1 MLQGKS
7 GNIRFPFSNIT
18 FFPLKRSQ
26 VYLIL
31 SLLLMT
37 VYELFPLSSLLQ
49 WLPLPLFAIYRV
61 LLFLYIFAWLL
72 VSAALTTPGGRWL
85 VFLTNLSYLVLVLGT
100 GAIAILCVVYTI
112 VYYANRNCIQNL
124 PKVETPIQ
132 LTYTQDNISWYVKL
146 VWFLYISGSTL
157 AVLVTIGYW
166 ALIYSCDSNGSNNN
180 NTTSL
185 TVNNTANLTVN
196 NTTDSTGS
204 CAPPSVLTVHTH
216 GVNGLLAL
224 VDLFISR
231 VPFQFL
237 HFFYPAILTALY
249 AFLNGIYFAAGG
261 GVIYPPINYGENLG
275 IAVVLVI
282 VLALSPMPIY
292 IIFFLLAWLRDV
304 VYKKVAC
311 CFRDIRHMN
320 NYNTPHPV
328 VNGTNEK
335 NPNEMVESEA

>member
-1 MLQGKS
+1 M
-7 GNIRFPFSNIT
+7 R
-18 FFPLKRSQ
+18 
-26 VYLIL
+26 
-31 SLLLMT
+31 

-72 VSAALTTPGGRWL
+72 VSAAVTTSGGRWL
-85 VFLTNLSYLVLVLGT
+85 VYLTNLSYLVLVLGT

-132 LTYTQDNISWYVKL
+132 LTYTQDNIPWYVKL

-157 AVLVTIGYW
+157 AVLVTIGFWTVLYR
-166 ALIYSCDSNGSNNN
+166 CDSNGSNN

-185 TVNNTANLTVN
+185 TVNNTTNLTVN
-196 NTTDSTGS
+196 NTTDSTGN
-204 CAPPSVLTVHTH
+204 CAPSALTVHTH

-249 AFLNGIYFAAGG
+249 ALLNGIYYAAGA
-261 GVIYPPINYGENLG
+261 GVIYTPINYGGNLG

-292 IIFFLLAWLRDV
+292 IILFLLAWLRDV

-311 CFRDIRHMN
+311 CFRDIRHMDS
-320 NYNTPHPV
+320 YNTPHTV

-335 NPNEMVESEA
+335 NPNEMVESKA

>member
-1 MLQGKS
+1 M
-7 GNIRFPFSNIT
+7 R
-18 FFPLKRSQ
+18 
-26 VYLIL
+26 
-31 SLLLMT
+31 

-61 LLFLYIFAWLL
+61 LLFLYIFAWLI
-72 VSAALTTPGGRWL
+72 VSAAVTPSGGRWL

-132 LTYTQDNISWYVKL
+132 LTYTQDNIPWYVKL

-157 AVLVTIGYW
+157 AVLVTIGFWTVLYR
-166 ALIYSCDSNGSNNN
+166 CDNS
-180 NTTSL
+180 
-185 TVNNTANLTVN
+185 
-196 NTTDSTGS
+196 S
-204 CAPPSVLTVHTH
+204 CAPSALTVHTH

-224 VDLFISR
+224 IDLFISR

-249 AFLNGIYFAAGG
+249 ALLNGIYYAAGG
-261 GVIYPPINYGENLG
+261 GVIYTPINYGGNLG

-292 IIFFLLAWLRDV
+292 IILFLLAWLRDV

-311 CFRDIRHMN
+311 CFRDIRHMDS
-320 NYNTPHPV
+320 YNTPHTV

-335 NPNEMVESEA
+335 NPNEMVESKA

>member
-1 MLQGKS
+1 M
-7 GNIRFPFSNIT
+7 
-18 FFPLKRSQ
+18 
-26 VYLIL
+26 
-31 SLLLMT
+31 
-37 VYELFPLSSLLQ
+37 
-49 WLPLPLFAIYRV
+49 
-61 LLFLYIFAWLL
+61 FLYIFAWLI
-72 VSAALTTPGGRWL
+72 VSAAVTPSGGRWL

-132 LTYTQDNISWYVKL
+132 LTYTQDNIPWYVKL

-157 AVLVTIGYW
+157 AVLVTIGFW
-166 ALIYSCDSNGSNNN
+166 AVLYRCDNS
-180 NTTSL
+180 
-185 TVNNTANLTVN
+185 
-196 NTTDSTGS
+196 S
-204 CAPPSVLTVHTH
+204 CAPSALTVHTH

-224 VDLFISR
+224 IDLFISR

-249 AFLNGIYFAAGG
+249 ALLNGIYYAAGG
-261 GVIYPPINYGENLG
+261 GVIYTPINYGGNLG

-292 IIFFLLAWLRDV
+292 IILFLLAWLRDV

-311 CFRDIRHMN
+311 CFRDIRHMDS
-320 NYNTPHPV
+320 YNTPHTV

-335 NPNEMVESEA
+335 NPNEMVESKA

>member
-1 MLQGKS
+1 M
-7 GNIRFPFSNIT
+7 
-18 FFPLKRSQ
+18 
-26 VYLIL
+26 YLIL
-31 SLLLMT
+31 SLFLIR

-61 LLFLYIFAWLL
+61 LLFLYIFAWLI
-72 VSAALTTPGGRWL
+72 VSAALTTSGGRWL

-100 GAIAILCVVYTI
+100 GAITILCVVYTT
-112 VYYANRNCIQNL
+112 VYYVNRNCIKNL

-132 LTYTQDNISWYVKL
+132 LTYTQDNIPWYVKL

-157 AVLVTIGYW
+157 AVLVTIGFW
-166 ALIYSCDSNGSNNN
+166 AVLYRCDSS
-180 NTTSL
+180 
-185 TVNNTANLTVN
+185 
-196 NTTDSTGS
+196 S
-204 CAPPSVLTVHTH
+204 CAPSILTVQFH

-249 AFLNGIYFAAGG
+249 ALLNGIYFAAGG
-261 GVIYPPINYGENLG
+261 GVVYPPLNYEANLG
-275 IAVVLVI
+275 IAIVLVI

-292 IIFFLLAWLRDV
+292 IILFLIAWLRDV

-311 CFRDIRHMN
+311 CFRDIRHMD
-320 NYNTPHPV
+320 NYNTV
-328 VNGTNEK
+328 VNGTNE
-335 NPNEMVESEA
+335 NNSNEMVESQA